1 MISFEINDNRISKC
15 KINEEELEFIDGVAI
30 CEADVIRATGEN
42 YKTLTLLKKD
52 ESKDDSQVSYSIESG
67 ISVLALDE
75 DVVNIV
81 RSGRHFIIEKNAHN
95 FDKTRFYKEFH
106 QIDLVDNY
114 DKKRTFVEKPKIPC
128 LPIPTTNESV
138 VIIKSEEG
146 RVCLYSLD
154 KADIVSNEFSELE
167 GIDDKTFLVT
177 DTVSSNYNAE
187 LVEQLIFTINAS
199 GVRESCVYVR
209 SKEKPT
215 DDDINVPYII
225 IKERIISEL
234 DQAYQKAQEQKQL
247 LRRG

>member
-15 KINEEELEFIDGVAI
+15 EINEEGLEFIDGVAI

-81 RSGRHFIIEKNAHN
+81 RSGRHFIIERNAHN
-95 FDKTRFYKEFH
+95 FDKTRFYKEYH
-106 QIDLVDNY
+106 QIDLVDS
-114 DKKRTFVEKPKIPC
+114 FVARSKIPGF
-128 LPIPTTNESV
+128 PIITTNESV
-138 VIIKSEEG
+138 IIIKSEEG

-167 GIDDKTFLVT
+167 DIDGKTFLVT
-177 DTVSSNYNAE
+177 DTVSSNFNAE
-187 LVEQLIFTINAS
+187 LREQLIFTINAD

-215 DDDINVPYII
+215 DDEINVPYII
-225 IKERIISEL
+225 IKERIICEL